1 MWQEFQIDGE
11 CVMSK
16 MWKLHQIRLEDK
28 LVELINKEGWKCH
41 VKALAWTEAQLKGD
55 PTIGLTHD
63 CYEHVANVIADDLE
77 HVFEVGNIGPE
88 DRLERIRD
96 MHSISVGDIIEN
108 AEGIRFVC
116 KRIGWEI
123 IDESE
128 AA

>member
-1 MWQEFQIDGE
+1 
-11 CVMSK
+11 
-16 MWKLHQIRLEDK
+16 
-28 LVELINKEGWKCH
+28 

-55 PTIGLTHD
+55 PTIGLTHN

-108 AEGIRFVC
+108 AKGDRWVC
-116 KRIGWEI
+116 AKMGWEKI
-123 IDESE
+123 NEP
-128 AA
+128 ATA